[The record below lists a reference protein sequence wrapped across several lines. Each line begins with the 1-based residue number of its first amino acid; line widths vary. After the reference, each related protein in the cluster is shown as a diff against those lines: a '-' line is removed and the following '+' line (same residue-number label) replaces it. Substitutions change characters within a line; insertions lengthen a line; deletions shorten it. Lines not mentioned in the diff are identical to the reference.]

1 LLADLRLSY
10 TRRIA
15 ATQTP
20 ALALIHSTSWKKNSA
35 NFAFWGFS
43 EVGLPL
49 YGVLSTLPNKLC
61 EVHTHR
67 LSQSVL
73 RIGSQS
79 VLFSGLGD
87 CPNKIILSFPSP
99 EKGAYLY

>member
-1 LLADLRLSY
+1 MSPGGVY
-10 TRRIA
+10 S
-15 ATQTP
+15 P
-20 ALALIHSTSWKKNSA
+20 KCVEGK
-35 NFAFWGFS
+35 FS
-43 EVGLPL
+43 EVELPL
-49 YGVLSTLPNKLC
+49 YGVLSSLPIKLC

-87 CPNKIILSFPSP
+87 CPNKIILSVPSP
-99 EKGAYLY
+99 EKVPTPICRRA